1 MTRCREQF
9 YFLLQYLIQTRCK
22 FLTKKNLD
30 QFTDTW
36 GSGSVW
42 PSANAASGSGNLW
55 TPLDGAT
62 ERGTPSSLN
71 SFLPESLLGSELN

>member
-1 MTRCREQF
+1 MILYEF
-9 YFLLQYLIQTRCK
+9 VYVSIPHFNKSAAIE
-22 FLTKKNLD
+22 LTKCN
-30 QFTDTW
+30 FTDTW

-42 PSANAASGSGNLW
+42 PSANTGSGSGNLW

>member
-1 MTRCREQF
+1 MPYTHIF
-9 YFLLQYLIQTRCK
+9 IYAKI
-22 FLTKKNLD
+22 
-30 QFTDTW
+30 QFTLISDTW

-42 PSANAASGSGNLW
+42 PSANAASASGNLW

>member
-1 MTRCREQF
+1 MCRF
-9 YFLLQYLIQTRCK
+9 II
-22 FLTKKNLD
+22 KKKL
-30 QFTDTW
+30 FCETDTW

-42 PSANAASGSGNLW
+42 PSANAASGGGNLW